1 MKKHKLLSI
10 SAVIMMLSAYGC
22 SLDEFNPSG
31 ISTEQEWS
39 TPAGYEKKVNDCY
52 FDLVRIVYGQAE
64 DTYLMVAEGGT
75 DIWQDTNPDGTN
87 GNWSKLLRYEDY
99 GASNG
104 MLNEGYAGFYGIL
117 SACNAA
123 VHYADKVEG
132 LSETRI
138 NELVSEARFI
148 RAHALYNI
156 VEQWGGKY
164 LPLEPMN
171 SPISVLPCSS
181 VNDFYKVIL
190 EDLEFAMKNL
200 PITQEVKGH
209 VTRAARLSFI
219 CQSLPHFLHLYRRS
233 GQYHRPDGQR
243 KQNLF
248 GKSKGGGR
256 LPDSERRFVGSQ
268 AL

>member
-1 MKKHKLLSI
+1 
-10 SAVIMMLSAYGC
+10 MLSVYGC

-190 EDLEFAMKNL
+190 EDLEFAMKKSSYH
-200 PITQEVKGH
+200 TGSK
-209 VTRAARLSFI
+209 RARDTCSRLSFI
-219 CQSLPHFLHLYRRS
+219 CQSLPHLLDLHRWFR
-233 GQYHRPDGQR
+233 QYYCLDGKR
-243 KQNLF
+243 K
-248 GKSKGGGR
+248 
-256 LPDSERRFVGSQ
+256 
-268 AL
+268 

>member
-104 MLNEGYAGFYGIL
+104 MLNEGYIE
-117 SACNAA
+117 C
-123 VHYADKVEG
+123 
-132 LSETRI
+132 
-138 NELVSEARFI
+138 
-148 RAHALYNI
+148 
-156 VEQWGGKY
+156 
-164 LPLEPMN
+164 M
-171 SPISVLPCSS
+171 
-181 VNDFYKVIL
+181 
-190 EDLEFAMKNL
+190 
-200 PITQEVKGH
+200 
-209 VTRAARLSFI
+209 
-219 CQSLPHFLHLYRRS
+219 
-233 GQYHRPDGQR
+233 
-243 KQNLF
+243 
-248 GKSKGGGR
+248 
-256 LPDSERRFVGSQ
+256 
-268 AL
+268 